1 MLEVING
8 LANGWV
14 ASHVIGSFV
23 RHGVWEAMSAR
34 PMALKK
40 LASRYRGNAGHLH
53 AGLRLLYELGWV
65 EWVKADRYG
74 VVAGAGLA
82 RQLLG
87 DLEELAQLPV
97 AQALATEKSEQSE
110 CLLRWLDRCNASWSG
125 VEPRVAS
132 LLDGALLT
140 PLLAHLHTLGGDL
153 LAQTQPSAISVAALR
168 AVHTVF
174 IQRGWGHIEAAGFQ
188 LTPSGRALL
197 ANSSALGRVVSYT
210 PMLRRIDDVLFGD
223 AQAIF
228 GQDKQGYELH
238 LDRIVNVTASAM
250 QHQSHF
256 AELDTL
262 ILRIFDHPPLATQ
275 PRYIADMGCGDGS
288 LLHRIYELIKTRSAR
303 GRALAEYPLTL
314 IGVNYNTLSLEATG
328 KMLAG
333 LPHLLVRGSIGDP
346 QQLITDLAAAGI
358 EDPENILHVRA
369 FLDHQRPFLPI
380 EDKTAAR
387 RRESLNYTGVYVARD
402 GSEIKPA
409 HAVQGLVEHLRRW
422 RLAISRFGLLSLE
435 AHCLRPNTVKCLGN
449 MTESAHFDAF
459 KAFSGQQLVE
469 ASVFL
474 MAAAE
479 VGLFPEPGLSR
490 TFPERLNFSCFSL
503 HRLIPQ
509 FYTIRHPVRADLSR
523 LKYLNR
529 MCEPSAMR
537 ISTAEIKR
545 RVRDLPQQQM
555 VLEFGG
561 QIAAVLY
568 TQRIDSVEALRSI
581 DYAEVGRLCQAEG
594 RYVQLLGLFV
604 APEMHGRGFSDAL
617 LDLMLVYGSLLDG
630 VDAIVGVT
638 RCAHYSQY
646 QAECSLDQY
655 IELRDEQGQ
664 WVDPMLHFHA
674 SHGAVIR
681 EVLPGFRPG
690 DTDNE
695 GAGVLIEYRLRS
707 EQKTVVETVD
717 PHAVSTD
724 TTGVDKQVEPI
735 VRSAVIEVLGSQRST
750 AYDPQ
755 APLME
760 MGLSSL
766 ELLELRR
773 RLSTRMGQPLPST
786 FFFSYGTSKAIIGY
800 FMAQAAVQSVL
811 QTSVQSMPQTFATP
825 APQASTVAARATHA
839 SASDGLRQ
847 ESTRQDQAVAII
859 EKALIAR

>member
-1 MLEVING
+1 M
-8 LANGWV
+8 
-14 ASHVIGSFV
+14 GSFV

-34 PMALKK
+34 PMTLKK

-65 EWVKADRYG
+65 EWDEADRYG

-82 RQLLG
+82 RQLLN

-97 AQALATEKSEQSE
+97 AQALATEQSAQSE
-110 CLLRWLDRCNASWSG
+110 CLLRWLDRCNASWPG

-132 LLDGALLT
+132 LLDGALLA
-140 PLLAHLHTLGGDL
+140 PLLAYLPRLGSDI
-153 LAQTQPSAISVAALR
+153 LAQTQPSDISVAALH
-168 AVHTVF
+168 ALHTLF

-188 LTPSGRALL
+188 LTPSGRGLL
-197 ANSSALGRVVSYT
+197 ADSDALGTVLSYT
-210 PMLRRIDDVLFGD
+210 PMLRHMDDLLFGD
-223 AQAIF
+223 AQAFF
-228 GQDKQGYELH
+228 GQGEPEHELH
-238 LDRIVNVTASAM
+238 LNRTVNVTASGM

-288 LLHRIYELIKTRSAR
+288 LLQRIYELIKTRSAR
-303 GRALAEYPLTL
+303 GQALAEYPLTL
-314 IGVNYNTLSLEATG
+314 IGVDDNALSLEATA
-328 KMLAG
+328 KTLAG
-333 LPHLLVRGSIGDP
+333 LPYLLVRGSIGDP
-346 QQLITDLAAAGI
+346 QQLIADLAAAGI
-358 EDPENILHVRA
+358 EDSENILHVRA
-369 FLDHQRPFLPI
+369 FLDHERPFRPI
-380 EDKTAAR
+380 EDKKAAQ
-387 RRESLNYTGVYVARD
+387 RREGLEYTGVYVARD
-402 GSEIKPA
+402 GSDLQPA
-409 HAVQGLVEHLRRW
+409 QAVQGLVEHLRRW
-422 RLAISRFGLLSLE
+422 RMAVSRFGLLLLE
-435 AHCLRPNTVKCLGN
+435 GHCLRPNTVKRLGN
-449 MTESAHFDAF
+449 TTESAHFDAV

-490 TFPERLNFSCFSL
+490 TFPERLNFTRLSL
-503 HRLIPQ
+503 HRLLPQ

-523 LKYLNR
+523 LKYLNQ

-545 RVRDLPQQQM
+545 RVCDDPQQQM

-630 VDAIVGVT
+630 VEAIVGVT
-638 RCAHYSQY
+638 RCAHYSLY

-655 IELRDEQGQ
+655 IELCDEQGQ
-664 WVDPMLHFHA
+664 LLDPMLHFHT

-707 EQKTVVETVD
+707 EQQTVVETAG
-717 PHAVSTD
+717 PQAVATD
-724 TTGVDKQVEPI
+724 TKLVVNQLEPI
-735 VRSAVIEVLGSQRST
+735 LRNAVIE
-750 AYDPQ
+750 
-755 APLME
+755 
-760 MGLSSL
+760 
-766 ELLELRR
+766 
-773 RLSTRMGQPLPST
+773 
-786 FFFSYGTSKAIIGY
+786 
-800 FMAQAAVQSVL
+800 
-811 QTSVQSMPQTFATP
+811 
-825 APQASTVAARATHA
+825 
-839 SASDGLRQ
+839 
-847 ESTRQDQAVAII
+847 
-859 EKALIAR
+859 